1 MGQTPLLQDLKKA
14 RHLVQDEFWNNN
26 ALGLSLYI
34 RKFAR
39 ERERERGRG
48 REKERPE
55 QGNFSQPFCG
65 FNVNLFIEIPL

>member
-39 ERERERGRG
+39 
-48 REKERPE
+48 K
-55 QGNFSQPFCG
+55 QHTSVSQKARIYLQP
-65 FNVNLFIEIPL
+65 I